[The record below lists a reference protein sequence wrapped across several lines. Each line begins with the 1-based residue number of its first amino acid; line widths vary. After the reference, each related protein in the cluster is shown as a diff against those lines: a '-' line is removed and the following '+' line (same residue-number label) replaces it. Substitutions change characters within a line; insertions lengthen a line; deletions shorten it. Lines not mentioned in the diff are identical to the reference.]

1 MFTVALFTITKSSKP
16 PKCPTNDHTNKTWH
30 IAMQWN
36 ITWLCKGMQYWCVH
50 ATTWKNFE
58 NITLKWKNWVAKDY
72 IWHDSFTWNVQ
83 KREIYK
89 DKEQISGC
97 TGRRTEKRGKYLMGR
112 DLSFW
117 DDKNVLKLTVVMV
130 LYAYKYTQNHLIVHF
145 EWVKC
150 MVCKSYVNKTI
161 LKIL

>member
-1 MFTVALFTITKSSKP
+1 MSNQWPYEQNMTYSHAMEYYL
-16 PKCPTNDHTNKTWH
+16 
-30 IAMQWN
+30 AMQRN
-36 ITWLCKGMQYWCVH
+36 AVLMCAC
-50 ATTWKNFE
+50 TTWKNLE
-58 NITLKWKNWVAKDY
+58 NITLKWKNRITKDY

-117 DDKNVLKLTVVMV
+117 DDKNVLKFTVVMV
-130 LYAYKYTQNHLIVHF
+130 LNAYKYTQNHLSVHF
-145 EWVKC
+145 KWVKC

-161 LKIL
+161 FKIL